1 MLCRCRHRMGSE
13 SGDPLGSGSGLRPL
27 SVVSTVSEYMVMSGC
42 LADSVILYDRLF
54 RSRVPGS
61 RKEASDRCDEAFSRK
76 IRGGG
81 CQRIGLDW
89 SVGAGGSWSPS
100 KSGRHLSLSLSLS
113 SFLPFPSLPSYLI
126 PPPDPRLYSTG
137 LTVFFLPLARLVH
150 LFHSLVDFS
159 RPSCPS
165 PGAV

>member
-27 SVVSTVSEYMVMSGC
+27 SVVGTVSEYMVMSGC

-100 KSGRHLSLSLSLS
+100 KSGRHLSLSLSLFFS
-113 SFLPFPSLPSYLI
+113 SLPFSSLLFNPAPGPPFIFHWAHRLFSPSRSTCAPV
-126 PPPDPRLYSTG
+126 PFPR
-137 LTVFFLPLARLVH
+137 
-150 LFHSLVDFS
+150 
-159 RPSCPS
+159 
-165 PGAV
+165 